1 MPTPQWKSAPAVIEQ
16 LLSEPYRA
24 EFFQAV
30 SLIEL
35 WLEQHGVGHGTA
47 LLEYLRF
54 PNRLSLSFPPSQ
66 IAALTVRA
74 DAPVD
79 SAAAL
84 LAALRARQL
93 DHICITPAFMG
104 LLGGNGTLPLH
115 HTQRIAAYERDT
127 GDSGPRAFL
136 DLFSNRSVTLAYQA
150 WTMHRPGRMRDA
162 EGRDCLL
169 PMLLAFAGVRPHTPH
184 KPREVDEADEDDLI
198 AEETAAFY
206 AAQFGGR
213 RVSASVVAGLL
224 SEYFGVPFALE
235 QLVGAWIPLAPE
247 HQSRLGVANVTLG
260 AGMVLGKRVYSRDK
274 RARLRIGPLDKASFE
289 RFIPRSSA
297 SRALERLLGMFCG
310 VGMTFEVRV
319 VLRRQ
324 DVRGVRLGAGAR
336 LGIDAFLLSRPAGG
350 DRDDLA
356 YLLHP

>member
-1 MPTPQWKSAPAVIEQ
+1 MPTPQWKPAPAVIEQ

-30 SLIEL
+30 SVIEL
-35 WLEQHGVGHGTA
+35 WLEQHGVEHGTA
-47 LLEYLRF
+47 LLAHLRF

-74 DAPVD
+74 DGPVD
-79 SAAAL
+79 GAAAL
-84 LAALRARQL
+84 LAALRARRL
-93 DHICITPAFMG
+93 EHISITPAFMG

-127 GDSGPRAFL
+127 GDGGPRAFL

-150 WTMHRPGRMRDA
+150 WTTHRPDRMCDA
-162 EGRDCLL
+162 EGRDRLL

-184 KPREVDEADEDDLI
+184 EAETEADEDALI
-198 AEETAAFY
+198 AEETLAFY

-235 QLVGAWIPLAPE
+235 QLVGAWTPLAPE
-247 HQSRLGVANVTLG
+247 HQTRLGVANVTLG
-260 AGMVLGKRVYSRDK
+260 AGAVLGKRVYSRDK

-324 DVRGVRLGAGAR
+324 DVRGARLGAGAR